1 MQNHDRC
8 LSLTGGLLSLEI
20 FSVLFTDI
28 HIVGMTTFVLS
39 SSVYRERGPGNA
51 YMQSGGVS
59 VSIVLEVLNYRRV

>member
-1 MQNHDRC
+1 M
-8 LSLTGGLLSLEI
+8 EI